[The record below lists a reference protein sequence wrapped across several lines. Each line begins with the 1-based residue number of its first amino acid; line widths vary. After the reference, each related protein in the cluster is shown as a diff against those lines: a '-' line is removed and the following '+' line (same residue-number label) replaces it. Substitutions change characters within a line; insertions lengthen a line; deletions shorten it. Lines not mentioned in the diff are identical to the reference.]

1 MGAFLSAKK
10 LFSRAILVPL
20 IFILFSSNYASGN
33 IAPNIKNAFFS
44 SNLIATG
51 ANYYIGD
58 LIKDENLPEY
68 LSNSPYAKEGIIKND
83 LPPLFTLNPNLG
95 LYPLKNTRITKSY
108 PLKIKSI
115 TSSIATLNNLT
126 VSSGTLSPV
135 FAINTFFYNNN
146 VTNNTSSITVTPTLT
161 DNTATVTVN
170 GTIVNSGTASTPLPL
185 VVGNN
190 IITILVTAVDG
201 ITQNAYT
208 VTVNRAQSTTA
219 TLSGLGVSSGTL
231 SPSFSSA
238 ITSYNDFVTY
248 TTNTIK
254 LTPTLSDAT
263 ASVTV
268 NGNPVTSGTASS
280 PFGLVNGL
288 NTFTI
293 VVTAQDG
300 ITSQTYYVNVNH
312 PSLPSVTTLSS
323 LSVSNGNISPSFASG
338 TSNYIDYITNSI
350 SSITVTPT
358 LTDPLATFTING
370 IPGTSGTASNPIT
383 LSIGSNPIT
392 MVVTAQD
399 GITKQTYNLNVNV
412 APSGSTYLSD
422 LVVSTGTLSPAF
434 AAGTTNYNET
444 VPNSTSSITFIPTLN
459 DPNSTVTVNGSTVVS
474 GATSQAIALT
484 AGANPVS
491 IVVTDQSLNTKTY
504 TVTVTRAASSINTL
518 NSISLS
524 SGSLSPTFNSGTISY
539 TASVTNAI
547 SSITVT
553 PTVTDANAKVTVNG
567 VMVNSGTASSPISLG
582 IGSNTVIAIVTAQD
596 GSTKTYTLTINRA
609 ASTVSTLSSL
619 VVSSGTLSPV
629 FAGGTTSYTDNVA
642 NAPGF
647 IVLTPTL
654 TDPSASVTVNGIT
667 VASGSPSSAV
677 ILTVGNNIIN
687 TVVTAQDGSTKT
699 YSLTVFRAPLS
710 VATLSNLTLNNGTIS
725 LPSDFN
731 SSTYIYTVNVPNS
744 LTNITL
750 SPTLTDQYATVTVNG
765 MLVNSGTPSS
775 GIPLQ
780 VGNNSI
786 TTVVTAQ
793 DGVTKQTY
801 SLTVNRASSNIA
813 TLSNLSSSIGIV
825 TPVFNSGITTGYSVN
840 VPNTTGSINVIPTL
854 SDPTATL
861 TVNGKAA
868 ISGVA
873 SDQIPLI
880 IGSNIITIIVTAQ
893 DGTNQQTYTLTV
905 NRALSTITTLSGLSL
920 SSGNLSPTFNS
931 TTVYYTASVTNQ
943 TSIIAVTP
951 IVTDSYATI
960 KVNNILVTSGST
972 SAPIPLVIGDNT
984 VLIEVTAQDGVT
996 KQTYTLTVTRA
1007 KSSQANL
1014 FSLAVSSGILSPVFN
1029 SNVYSYIDNVPNAA
1043 VSISITPTVIDPN
1056 ATITVNGVAVNNG
1069 SSSPSILLV
1078 VGANTIPIIVTAQNG
1093 IASQTYNLVVNRS
1106 PSTDNTLLNLQVNS
1120 GTLSPAF
1127 DSGNTYYIDNVPN
1140 LTSEIVLLPTTSD
1153 PSATISIN
1161 NNTAQSGTTSS
1172 PIPLVVGQNN
1182 ISILVT
1188 AQDGGTKTYYLKVT
1202 RLQSSVATLSNL
1214 VVSNNSLTPGFDNSI
1229 FTYRVNV
1236 RNSTNSITITPTV
1249 TEPNATVTVNGITVT
1264 SGSTSSPIAL
1274 GNIGDNPIAIV
1285 ITAQDGTTQQ
1295 YTVTVNRSPSGAAIL
1310 SNLLVSNGTLSP
1322 GFDYGNLSYTD
1333 TVTNQTNSITITPTT
1348 NEATSTVKVNGVLV
1362 NSGTSCSPITLLA
1375 GNNTIT
1381 LVVTAQDGITKQTYN
1396 LTVNRLQ
1403 SAVSTLSNLTVSSG
1417 SLAPVFNSATLA
1429 YQDNIPNSISVISVT
1444 PTATD
1449 ATASVS
1455 VNGTVVPSG
1464 TASTPIPLLVGNNAI
1479 SMVVTAQ
1486 DNSTKKYSLTVNR
1499 SPSGA
1504 AILSNLSISSG
1515 ALNPIF
1521 DSGTLTYN
1529 INVPSLTSNISV
1541 TPTVNDENSTVTV
1554 NGMLVTSGTAS
1565 VATPLVTGKNVFTI
1579 VVTAQDGTTKQ
1590 TYTVMVYRAP
1600 SGAANLSDLMV
1611 SDGTLSPFFDN
1622 SGKNTTY
1629 TVNVAFAIGN
1639 ITLTPSV
1646 DDPNS
1651 SITVNGIKVTSG
1663 TSTDPIPLNEGS
1675 NTIKI
1680 VVTAQNGITS
1690 QTYTLTV
1697 YRASSS
1703 SVASL
1708 NNLTVSVG
1716 SLTPV
1721 FAPGILAYTNF
1732 VPNNST
1738 SITLTPTTT
1747 VANAIITVNGNV
1759 VASGKTS
1766 TAIPLS
1772 IGVNIINVV
1781 VTSGDGNTKQIY
1793 TVTVN
1798 RNVPSTEALL
1808 KDLIINGATLTT
1820 PFNTGNNNYT
1830 AILLNNDNTIPSIEV
1845 TPTATDNNATVTVN
1859 GQISTSTQSTVVINA
1874 GQNIIPIVVTAAD
1887 GLHTNTYNILIN
1899 KLPTL
1904 VGLTVLNNLVNG
1916 NNNVFLNPNFVAN
1929 ATSYTATV
1937 SSLATAITI
1946 TPSFIGT
1953 VNQALVNNK
1962 SLSSGEQ
1969 SDPITINPGTNLIPI
1984 QLTTVDGKQT
1994 NTYKLTISRS
2004 ASNVA
2009 TLNNLVV
2016 SNGTLSPA
2024 FNPSTS
2030 NYTVEVGYSVNN
2042 LTITPTQTGPNATI
2056 TINNTTIQSGS
2067 ATNSI
2072 LLNVG
2077 ANAITTI
2084 VTAEDGKTVKTY
2096 TLLVNRQK
2104 GSQTVTFAPPVFV
2117 RGQAF
2122 DLSTISSNSNLPLK
2136 FTTLDSSIAQV
2147 ISGKLIP
2154 KEIGKT
2160 TLVITQEGNESY
2172 NSYSFSVDITVQ
2184 DGANNEIIVHQF
2196 VSPNG
2201 DNINDYLLIEGI
2213 QEFTNNSVK
2222 IINRNGIPVYSVIGY
2237 DNEKVKFDGHSNS
2250 NGSEYLPAGTYFYVI
2265 DYTNNAG
2272 LHRQKTGFFLLK
2284 Y

>member
-1629 TVNVAFAIGN
+1629 TVNVSFAIGN